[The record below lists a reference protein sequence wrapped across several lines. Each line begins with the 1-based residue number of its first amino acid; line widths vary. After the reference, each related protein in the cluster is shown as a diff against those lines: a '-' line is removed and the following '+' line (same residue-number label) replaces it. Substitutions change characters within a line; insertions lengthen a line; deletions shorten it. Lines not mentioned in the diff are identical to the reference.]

1 MALTLDDVRTDS
13 KRYGPIAHIAT
24 VSASGTPYTSPVAV
38 AWNGDEILTFV
49 LSTEAKVKNLRSN
62 PKVSV
67 HFAVGDSTE
76 WDSCVVWGSGFI
88 IDDTP
93 GREALW
99 DKMGYPLERFEPGGP
114 QADTH
119 VFIRVVPTRA
129 VILRNY
135 GLKGR
140 DAWRASTT

>member
-1 MALTLDDVRTDS
+1 MALSLADVRRDS
-13 KRYGPIAHIAT
+13 LRYGPLAHVAT
-24 VSASGTPYTSPVAV
+24 VSPSGTPYTSPVAV
-38 AWNGDEILTFV
+38 AWHGDEILTFV
-49 LSTEAKVKNLRSN
+49 LSTEAKVKNLRTN
-62 PKVSV
+62 PNVSV
-67 HFAVGDSTE
+67 HFSVGEGTD
-76 WDSCVVWGSGFI
+76 WDSCVVWGRGSVV
-88 IDDTP
+88 DDTA

-114 QADTH
+114 QADSH

-140 DAWRASTT
+140 DTWRASTA